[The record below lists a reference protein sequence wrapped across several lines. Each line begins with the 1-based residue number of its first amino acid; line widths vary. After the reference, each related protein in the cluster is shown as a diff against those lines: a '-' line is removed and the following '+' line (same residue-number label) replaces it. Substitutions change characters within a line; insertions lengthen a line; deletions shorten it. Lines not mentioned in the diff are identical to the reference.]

1 MENIYRKY
9 RRPSVD
15 EVNFWI
21 KELTIGGQQLQ
32 TKDGFQRRLI
42 LNLWNEEFGDTASIR
57 DIDARFYV
65 SLIILAKERLLASN
79 LKIFPYIISGRVN
92 KLAAKSFI
100 CKKESAIIEQME
112 EYKAVQRKYMSPKVM
127 SNIIENIA
135 TLLSSEFIIIEQSER
150 NGWKVPNEPAT
161 LIAKEYLQYV
171 LMC

>member
-1 MENIYRKY
+1 
-9 RRPSVD
+9 
-15 EVNFWI
+15 
-21 KELTIGGQQLQ
+21 
-32 TKDGFQRRLI
+32 
-42 LNLWNEEFGDTASIR
+42 
-57 DIDARFYV
+57 
-65 SLIILAKERLLASN
+65 
-79 LKIFPYIISGRVN
+79 
-92 KLAAKSFI
+92 
-100 CKKESAIIEQME
+100 ME